1 MKATFTCHFDKM
13 FFDLKNTEILQSL
26 ADMWEKSLEKHN
38 GYATVTIELPKRPR
52 STGYKSQNHHFNGD
66 CQTIA
71 TETGNSFADVKKYVK
86 QKAIDRGYPM
96 LLDDSGNVK
105 LDLFGNV
112 QGISESDASVE
123 ECSLLIET
131 AHQVAAEMGIVLDEV
146 SS

>member
-1 MKATFTCHFDKM
+1 MKVTFTASFSKM
-13 FFDLKNTEILQSL
+13 FFDLTDSAILQKL
-26 ADMWEKSLEKHN
+26 ADIWEASKTKSNEFV
-38 GYATVTIELPKRPR
+38 TVTIELPKRPR

-123 ECSLLIET
+123 ECALLIDT
-131 AHQVAAEMGIVLDEV
+131 AHQLAAELNIKLEE
-146 SS
+146 